1 MAFTPPP
8 RPVSIPIDAL
18 PVAAAALDRDCV
30 IVVANAAF
38 ERLCRQTDATCA
50 GHRLG
55 DVVAEADRPAVEEA
69 LSALTFPDGRALQR
83 CSITVTRAKPPSIG
97 IAIDVVRLGRESAVP
112 YLACLLP
119 IPRRRRVDQPPER
132 P

>member
-1 MAFTPPP
+1 MVPMPAS
-8 RPVSIPIDAL
+8 RVSIPIDAL
-18 PVAAAALDRDCV
+18 PVAAAALDGNCV
-30 IVVANAAF
+30 IVAANTAF
-38 ERLCRQTDATCA
+38 ERLCRPTDASCA

-55 DVVAEADRPAVEEA
+55 DLVAEADRPAVEEA
-69 LSALTFPDGRALQR
+69 LSALTVPDGRALHK
-83 CSITVTRAKPPSIG
+83 CSITVSRAKAPPIG

-119 IPRRRRVDQPPER
+119 IPRRRRVDRPPER